1 MESEMP
7 KRAMF
12 ATAVAVAVVGV
23 AAAIPRALAI
33 GNDTARTS
41 TSGTGACQ
49 TFGNSA
55 ATDDLSPQFSLVQG
69 SLGKP

>member
-1 MESEMP
+1 MESEML
-7 KRAMF
+7 KTAMF

-23 AAAIPRALAI
+23 AAAAPQALAI

-41 TSGTGACQ
+41 TSGTGSWR

-55 ATDDLSPQFSLVQG
+55 TTGDLSPQLSLVQG
-69 SLGKP
+69 SLDQP